1 MLLAAFLLFHDTA
14 AAQQGDAITLAMNY
28 KVRTA
33 HIRGRW
39 VPDMLKRQV
48 EATMAVGGIYDPAR
62 LILAQKAIADELTN
76 SEEFALQMAKG
87 STSVLYVTSRTTADT
102 AARDVDIEFYPY
114 YLRIDLVNVGDNVL
128 PLPRIPTASF
138 LRNVPNTLWVTTPV
152 AGFYSD
158 RHYGPSVYLHT
169 QTDLLH
175 LSQTGV
181 STSPYH
187 LNIDLDG
194 MRSVS
199 HPYGSFHSAVALDKV
214 VPTEKG
220 MGWAL
225 KASFDHVD
233 APLGAGKYQFNKFN
247 FNGALQGNSPIRCFS
262 KFEIDAGVNMV
273 DNKYT
278 EGVGGSLNETSFNL
292 GFAADKKFDAGLGR
306 IGVYYDDHFPEK
318 SAFMSYQRLG
328 GQLAFAGAL
337 GKDHTNWDL
346 ETSLGAGSS
355 WGLLPVYAGFWA
367 GNSSRNFLYEPLSA
381 VTGHSLLS
389 GPLVR
394 SLGQN
399 EGGIAGPGGLLQGGT
414 SYWNFSFSLSIPV
427 PSWARAL
434 IPDIVITETPR
445 RITLR
450 SALKSSTNT
459 AANAIYD
466 DYVDNRGFPDNDST
480 DALVQ
485 AIVNKDIRPAIN
497 YLADRANIYSVKPVL
512 LFDAAHLYT
521 SSALQGNTWLGA
533 GVGLQL
539 TVVNAKFQ
547 IGYMQTISPASD
559 KSKGNF
565 LINLTLQNFY

>member
-14 AAQQGDAITLAMNY
+14 AAQQGDAITLAMHY
-28 KVRTA
+28 KVRSA
-33 HIRGRW
+33 HVRGRW
-39 VPDMLKRQV
+39 VPDPLKRHV
-48 EATMAVGGIYDPAR
+48 EAIMAVGGIYDPAR

-76 SEEFALQMAKG
+76 SEEFALQMTKG
-87 STSVLYVTSRTTADT
+87 ATSVLYVTSRTKADT
-102 AARDVDIEFYPY
+102 AAMEVDIEFYPY
-114 YLRIDLVNVGDNVL
+114 YLRIDLVNVGGNVL
-128 PLPRIPTASF
+128 PLPRFPTASF

-158 RHYGPSVYLHT
+158 RNYGPSVFLHT

-175 LSQTGV
+175 LSQKGV

-187 LNIDLDG
+187 LTIDLEG

-199 HPYGSFHSAVALDKV
+199 HPYNSFHSGVVLGKVAPAEKV
-214 VPTEKG
+214 L
-220 MGWAL
+220 GWEL

-233 APLGAGKYQFNKFN
+233 APLGAHKYQFNKFN
-247 FNGALQGNSPIRCFS
+247 FNGALQSNSPILSLS
-262 KFEIDAGVNMV
+262 KFVIDAGFNIV
-273 DNKYT
+273 DNKYI

-292 GFAADKKFDAGLGR
+292 GLAADKKFAAGLGR
-306 IGVYYDDHFPEK
+306 IGVYYDDHFPEN
-318 SAFMSYQRLG
+318 SVFTSYQRLS

-346 ETSLGAGSS
+346 ETRLGAGRS
-355 WGLLPVYAGFWA
+355 WGLLPLYAGFWA
-367 GNSSRNFLYEPLSA
+367 GNSSRNFLYEPLTV

-414 SYWNFSFSLSIPV
+414 SYWNFSLSLSIPV

-450 SALKSSTNT
+450 SALKSATNT

-497 YLADRANIYSVKPVL
+497 YLADRANIYAVKPVL
-512 LFDAAHLYT
+512 LFDAAQLYT
-521 SSALQGNTWLGA
+521 SSNLHGNTWIGA
-533 GVGLQL
+533 GIGLQL

-559 KSKGNF
+559 KSKGN
-565 LINLTLQNFY
+565 LLVNLTLQNFY